1 VYKEELLMEIE
12 KSPPPTV
19 DNTEWTRSFL
29 YFCNYK
35 QAEDNAAMRRVF
47 LEHAY
52 KATILTDNSANP
64 DGAYMRH
71 MNSLGEP
78 GSDERANSLIRML
91 QYNYPA
97 RHYSAGW
104 EKNRESDIE
113 FIKSNWLE

>member
-1 VYKEELLMEIE
+1 MDEEGGLMEIE
-12 KSPPPTV
+12 KSPPTTV

-29 YFCNYK
+29 YFCGYK
-35 QAEDNAAMRRVF
+35 QSQDNAVMRRVY
-47 LEHAY
+47 LTHAH
-52 KATILTDNSANP
+52 KAIILTDTSANP

-113 FIKSNWLE
+113 FIKSHWLE